1 MSQLLFIEI
10 EPTLPAN
17 ATVIWLHGLGASG
30 HDFEPIVEELQL
42 PKEAAI
48 RFIFPHAPE
57 IAVTINAGYL
67 MPAWYDILELTAE
80 RKINETQLH
89 DSVEEVKKLLQK
101 ELDRGIK
108 HERIILAGFSQGGAV
123 AYHAALTYPK
133 KLGGLLGL
141 STYFPIADSIARE
154 PINQNIPIL
163 VCHGS
168 EDQMVL
174 KEQGERT
181 NNKLIELGYQTE
193 FKLYPMDHEICMQ
206 EVADIS
212 TFIQKLLL

>member
-1 MSQLLFIEI
+1 MPRLSLIEI

-17 ATVIWLHGLGASG
+17 ASVIWLHGLGASG
-30 HDFEPIVEELQL
+30 HDFEPIVQELKL
-42 PKEAAI
+42 PEDAAI

-57 IAVTINAGYL
+57 IPVTINAGYI

-80 RKINETQLH
+80 RKINEAHLH
-89 DSVEEVKKLLQK
+89 SSVEEVKKLVQK

-141 STYFPIADSIARE
+141 STYFPIADSIVRE
-154 PINQNIPIL
+154 PENQDIPIL
-163 VCHGS
+163 ICHGS
-168 EDQMVL
+168 NDPMVL

-181 NNKLIELGYQTE
+181 NNKLIEFGYQTD
-193 FKLYPMDHEICMQ
+193 FKLYPMEHEICIQ
-206 EVADIS
+206 EISDIS